1 MKNLFVFF
9 VVANLCSIQT
19 IKSQSFVIDYDA
31 NGNRFSRHIP
41 LKSTAALTPDSIKQF
56 EVFQEDVGQQKLS
69 IYPNP
74 TRGELK
80 IEITGIDVLKP
91 SSIIIYNET
100 GKMLYQKRQITGSD
114 IINMSDYPNGL
125 YILKVNLDNH
135 SSEWKILKE

>member
-9 VVANLCSIQT
+9 VVAYLCSLQT
-19 IKSQSFVIDYDA
+19 IKSQSFVIDYDV
-31 NGNRFSRHIP
+31 NGNRISRHIP
-41 LKSTAALTPDSIKQF
+41 LKSTTALTPDSIKQY
-56 EVFQEDVGQQKLS
+56 EVFQEDVGQQKVS

-135 SSEWKILKE
+135 CSEWKILKE